1 MQKIRGFSFCFSFK
15 KDNILFAKKKSKIE
29 KMSILFIFFKR
40 YFEIPNKNEKND
52 SIGNK
57 MNVSKKNTVQK
68 KKMKILVNKK
78 KKLNK
83 K

>member
-1 MQKIRGFSFCFSFK
+1 
-15 KDNILFAKKKSKIE
+15 
-29 KMSILFIFFKR
+29 MSVLFIFFKR

-57 MNVSKKNTVQK
+57 MNVSKKKHSAK

-83 K
+83 E